1 MMSNQKVFKLGLA
14 LAVAIMALA
23 ARGASADPINIELS
37 DNLRDATGSG
47 KQLLALCFAGW

>member
-1 MMSNQKVFKLGLA
+1 MSNQKVFKLGLA